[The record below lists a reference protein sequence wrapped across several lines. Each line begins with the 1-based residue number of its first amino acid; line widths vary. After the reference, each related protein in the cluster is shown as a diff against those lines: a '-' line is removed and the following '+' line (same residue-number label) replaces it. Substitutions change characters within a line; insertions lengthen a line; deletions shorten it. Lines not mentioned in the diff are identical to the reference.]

1 MSNQRIPQVF
11 TLSRHGMEG
20 KMGEYLCAG
29 GMDILS
35 LICFPC
41 GKGPSV
47 ISVQV
52 FSAERQKKI

>member
-1 MSNQRIPQVF
+1 MKPSGFYVEPTWN
-11 TLSRHGMEG
+11 GG
-20 KMGEYLCAG
+20 KDGEYLCAG